1 MVFAIP
7 MKKMRVAKGPA
18 YPTWFG
24 VRVFSRRKWLLVVV
38 FALLALTRSATA
50 ASAGTEKN
58 ILVLYSFS
66 ERSVTMPI
74 DSLESALRAKVSF
87 GLNFYVEYLEA
98 QRFADNGYRQGLVDA
113 LRGTYG
119 GQKLDLVITESYP
132 ALQFALEH
140 RDELFRGVPIVF
152 YGVDSRRIA
161 GQQMGPGVTGVTE
174 TVGVRATIDLA
185 LHLHPNT
192 TTVAVITNG
201 SEYERYWLTAV
212 HAELLRHENE
222 VREIDLVS
230 LPTGLLLEKIATL
243 PVQTI
248 VLFQEA
254 PQQSVRP
261 AIGAYEILSRVGQ
274 RLPTYCI
281 FPVLC
286 LNRGGIGGAES
297 DGREQIA
304 LAADLVGRVLS
315 GERPESIPL
324 VSGTDARVEVDW
336 RQLRRWNIP
345 ESALPPG
352 TVVLYRQ
359 PNFWERDREY
369 ILAAVVLIVALAL
382 LMQRARK
389 RKAEAVL
396 RESEKRFRLMADT
409 TPAIVWMCDAQGKIT
424 YLNERRIAFT
434 GPDSKEG
441 YGDTWAAYVH
451 PDDLKNVLDTVSEAL
466 RNHQSLSMEYRLRR
480 SDGVYRWMFDVASP
494 RLNGD
499 GSFGGFIGSAID
511 TTDQKLA
518 QQALENVSGQLIEA
532 QEKERS
538 RIARDLH
545 DDICQR
551 LALLSMELGQV
562 NRSSNGSSETMKKSL
577 EDIRKHCSE
586 IAGDVQALSHQLHSS
601 KLDYLGIVSAIRGF
615 CAELSKQHELN
626 IEFSERNVPAQLPKD
641 VSLCLFR
648 IAQEALH
655 NAVKYSGVSEFTVDL
670 SGVEGAVQLMIS
682 DAGAGFDVEEAK
694 KNRGLGLLSMQER
707 IHLVHGTFSVES
719 RRGLGTRIIAVVPF
733 IAENEWSPED
743 GHVKEASSA
752 RGVPLDK

>member
-24 VRVFSRRKWLLVVV
+24 VRVFLRRKWLLVVV
-38 FALLALTRSATA
+38 FALLALTRSAT

-98 QRFADNGYRQGLVDA
+98 QRFADNGYRKGLVDA

-140 RDELFRGVPIVF
+140 RDELFRGVPILF

-243 PVQTI
+243 PLQTI

-261 AIGAYEILSRVGQ
+261 AIGAYEILARVGQ

-359 PNFWERDREY
+359 PNFWERDRVY

-396 RESEKRFRLMADT
+396 SESEKRFRLMADT

-466 RNHQSLSMEYRLRR
+466 RNHQSFSMEYRLRR

-562 NRSSNGSSETMKKSL
+562 NRSSNGSPETMKKSL

-601 KLDYLGIVSAIRGF
+601 KLDYLGIVSAMRGF
-615 CAELSKQHELN
+615 CTELSKQHELN

-655 NAVKYSGVSEFTVDL
+655 NAVKYSGVSQFTVDL

-719 RRGLGTRIIAVVPF
+719 RRGHGTRIIAAVPF

-743 GHVKEASSA
+743 GDVKEASSA
-752 RGVPLDK
+752 RGMPLDK

>member
-24 VRVFSRRKWLLVVV
+24 VRVFLRRKWLLVVV
-38 FALLALTRSATA
+38 FALLALTRSAT

-98 QRFADNGYRQGLVDA
+98 QRFADNGYRKGLVDA

-140 RDELFRGVPIVF
+140 RDELFRGVPILF

-243 PVQTI
+243 PLQTI

-261 AIGAYEILSRVGQ
+261 AIGAYEILARVGQ

-359 PNFWERDREY
+359 PNFWERDRVY

-396 RESEKRFRLMADT
+396 SESEKRFRLMADT
-409 TPAIVWMCDAQGKIT
+409 TPAIVWICDAQGKIT

-466 RNHQSLSMEYRLRR
+466 RNHQSFSMEYRLRR

-562 NRSSNGSSETMKKSL
+562 NRSSNGSPETMKKSL

-601 KLDYLGIVSAIRGF
+601 KLDYLGIVSAMRGF
-615 CAELSKQHELN
+615 CTELSKQHELN

-655 NAVKYSGVSEFTVDL
+655 NAVKYSGVSQFTVDL

-719 RRGLGTRIIAVVPF
+719 RRGHGTRIIAAVPF

-743 GHVKEASSA
+743 GDVKEASSA
-752 RGVPLDK
+752 RGMPLDK

>member
-1 MVFAIP
+1 
-7 MKKMRVAKGPA
+7 
-18 YPTWFG
+18 
-24 VRVFSRRKWLLVVV
+24 
-38 FALLALTRSATA
+38 
-50 ASAGTEKN
+50 
-58 ILVLYSFS
+58 
-66 ERSVTMPI
+66 
-74 DSLESALRAKVSF
+74 
-87 GLNFYVEYLEA
+87 
-98 QRFADNGYRQGLVDA
+98 
-113 LRGTYG
+113 
-119 GQKLDLVITESYP
+119 
-132 ALQFALEH
+132 
-140 RDELFRGVPIVF
+140 
-152 YGVDSRRIA
+152 
-161 GQQMGPGVTGVTE
+161 
-174 TVGVRATIDLA
+174 
-185 LHLHPNT
+185 
-192 TTVAVITNG
+192 
-201 SEYERYWLTAV
+201 
-212 HAELLRHENE
+212 
-222 VREIDLVS
+222 
-230 LPTGLLLEKIATL
+230 
-243 PVQTI
+243 
-248 VLFQEA
+248 
-254 PQQSVRP
+254 
-261 AIGAYEILSRVGQ
+261 
-274 RLPTYCI
+274 
-281 FPVLC
+281 
-286 LNRGGIGGAES
+286 
-297 DGREQIA
+297 
-304 LAADLVGRVLS
+304 
-315 GERPESIPL
+315 
-324 VSGTDARVEVDW
+324 
-336 RQLRRWNIP
+336 
-345 ESALPPG
+345 
-352 TVVLYRQ
+352 
-359 PNFWERDREY
+359 
-369 ILAAVVLIVALAL
+369 VLIVALAL

-396 RESEKRFRLMADT
+396 SESEKRFRLMADT
-409 TPAIVWMCDAQGKIT
+409 TPAIVWICDAQGKIT

-466 RNHQSLSMEYRLRR
+466 RNHQSFSMEYRLRR

-562 NRSSNGSSETMKKSL
+562 NRSSNGSPETMKKSL

-601 KLDYLGIVSAIRGF
+601 KLDYLGIVSAMRGF
-615 CAELSKQHELN
+615 CTELSKQHELN

-655 NAVKYSGVSEFTVDL
+655 NAVKYSGVSQFTVDL

-719 RRGLGTRIIAVVPF
+719 RRGHGTRIIAAVPF

-743 GHVKEASSA
+743 GDVKEASSA
-752 RGVPLDK
+752 RGMPLDK

>member
-24 VRVFSRRKWLLVVV
+24 VRVFLRRKWLLVVV
-38 FALLALTRSATA
+38 FALLALTRSAT

-98 QRFADNGYRQGLVDA
+98 QRFADNGYRKGLVDA

-140 RDELFRGVPIVF
+140 RDELFRGVPILF

-212 HAELLRHENE
+212 HAELLSHENE

-243 PVQTI
+243 PLQTI

-261 AIGAYEILSRVGQ
+261 AIGAYEILARVGQ

-359 PNFWERDREY
+359 PNFWERDRVY

-396 RESEKRFRLMADT
+396 SESEKRFRLMADT
-409 TPAIVWMCDAQGKIT
+409 TPAIVWICDAQGKIT

-466 RNHQSLSMEYRLRR
+466 RNHQSFSMEYRLRR

-562 NRSSNGSSETMKKSL
+562 NRSSNGSPETMKKSL

-601 KLDYLGIVSAIRGF
+601 KLDYLGIVSAMRGF
-615 CAELSKQHELN
+615 CTELSKQHELN

-655 NAVKYSGVSEFTVDL
+655 NAVKYSGVSQFTVDL

-719 RRGLGTRIIAVVPF
+719 RRGHGTRIIAAVPF

-743 GHVKEASSA
+743 GDVKEASSA
-752 RGVPLDK
+752 RGMPLDK

>member
-24 VRVFSRRKWLLVVV
+24 VRVFLRRKWLLVVV
-38 FALLALTRSATA
+38 FALLALTRSAT

-98 QRFADNGYRQGLVDA
+98 QRFADNGYRKGLVDA

-243 PVQTI
+243 PLQTI

-261 AIGAYEILSRVGQ
+261 AIGAYEILARVGQ

-359 PNFWERDREY
+359 SNFWERDRVY

-396 RESEKRFRLMADT
+396 SESEKRFRLMADT

-466 RNHQSLSMEYRLRR
+466 RNHQSFSMEYRLRR

-562 NRSSNGSSETMKKSL
+562 NRSSNGSPETMKKSL

-601 KLDYLGIVSAIRGF
+601 KLDYLGIVSAMRGF
-615 CAELSKQHELN
+615 CTELSKQHELN

-655 NAVKYSGVSEFTVDL
+655 NAVKYSGVSQFTVDL

-719 RRGLGTRIIAVVPF
+719 RRGHGTRIIAAVPF

-743 GHVKEASSA
+743 GDVKEASSA
-752 RGVPLDK
+752 RGMPLDK

>member
-24 VRVFSRRKWLLVVV
+24 VRVFLRRKWLLVVV
-38 FALLALTRSATA
+38 FALLALTRSAT

-98 QRFADNGYRQGLVDA
+98 QRFADNGYRKGLVDA

-140 RDELFRGVPIVF
+140 RDELFRGVPILF

-212 HAELLRHENE
+212 HAELLSHENE

-243 PVQTI
+243 PLQTI

-261 AIGAYEILSRVGQ
+261 AIGAYEILARVGQ

-359 PNFWERDREY
+359 PNFWERDRVY

-396 RESEKRFRLMADT
+396 SESEKRFRLMADT

-466 RNHQSLSMEYRLRR
+466 RNHQSFSMEYRLRR

-562 NRSSNGSSETMKKSL
+562 NRSSNGSPETMKKSL

-601 KLDYLGIVSAIRGF
+601 KLDYLGIVSAMRGF
-615 CAELSKQHELN
+615 CTELSKQHELN

-655 NAVKYSGVSEFTVDL
+655 NAVKYSGVSQFTVDL

-719 RRGLGTRIIAVVPF
+719 RRGHGTRIIAAVPF

-743 GHVKEASSA
+743 GDVKEASSA
-752 RGVPLDK
+752 RGMPLDK